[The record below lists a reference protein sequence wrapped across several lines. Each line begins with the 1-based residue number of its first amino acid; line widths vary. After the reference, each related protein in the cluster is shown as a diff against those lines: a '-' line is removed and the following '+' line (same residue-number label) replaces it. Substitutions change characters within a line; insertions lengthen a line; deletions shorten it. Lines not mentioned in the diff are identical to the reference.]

1 MKSEFIHFLLFLQK
15 KQDIGKA
22 LINLSI
28 LGTYRLLTSFL
39 NVLQILDDSVLRKY
53 FIFSPVCPLNYLGE
67 TFLNIGNESLL
78 ALIDTGVTLPALNP
92 VTIK

>member
-1 MKSEFIHFLLFLQK
+1 MLCFVF
-15 KQDIGKA
+15 
-22 LINLSI
+22 
-28 LGTYRLLTSFL
+28 
-39 NVLQILDDSVLRKY
+39 
-53 FIFSPVCPLNYLGE
+53 PVCSLNYLGE